1 MSTGIHNPFAPRVKS
16 PKKINKH
23 EIGDFDTESHVGAVP
38 PSISLDGKNYVIT
51 FMGTDKVE
59 DVSDKLLSLV
69 YDVAKVHTPQ
79 LAKRGIY
86 VGLRVV
92 KEDERAL
99 TSKGR
104 QITVYAPEDTSR
116 EENIYNRIA
125 HALLGLPI
133 KNILAKHQVQLMERN
148 MP

>member
-1 MSTGIHNPFAPRVKS
+1 MSAGVHNPFAPRVK
-16 PKKINKH
+16 PTKKISKH
-23 EIGDFDTESHVGAVP
+23 EIGDFDTESHLGKVP
-38 PSISLDGKNYVIT
+38 PSVSLDGKNYVIT
-51 FMGTDKVE
+51 FIGTDKVE
-59 DVSDKLLSLV
+59 DISDKLISLL

-86 VGLRVV
+86 IGLRRV

-116 EENIYNRIA
+116 EEIIYNRIA
-125 HALLGLPI
+125 HALLGIPI
-133 KNILAKHQVQLMERN
+133 KNILAKHQVKLMERN